1 MKDKKYLFGNWKMYL
16 DFDKSLALANSLVD
30 ISKNLSQNINMVV
43 FPSAL
48 ALRAVAQTLQSS
60 SISVGSQNA
69 HWIEEGG
76 YTGEVSAAM
85 CKAVGAEYVLAGHSE
100 RRHLFH
106 ETNHEVRQRV
116 DGILS
121 VGLTPVICV
130 GETEHEKQENKTEEV
145 IETQIRSAFHNI
157 VWPEGKEL
165 IIAYEPVW
173 AVGTGLA
180 CDPLEAERVHEIIK
194 KQVVSLTNVT
204 PVILYGG
211 SVKAENILGYM
222 NNPSIDGV
230 LVGGASA
237 NLESWSAIAKAL
249 E

>member
-16 DFDKSLALANSLVD
+16 DFDKSLALANSLAD
-30 ISKNLSQNINMVV
+30 ISKNLSQDIKMVV
-43 FPSAL
+43 FPTTL
-48 ALRAVAQTLQSS
+48 ALRAVAQTLEGS

-121 VGLTPVICV
+121 AGLTPVICV
-130 GETEHEKQENKTEEV
+130 GETGHEKQENKTAEV

-180 CDPLEAERVHEIIK
+180 CDPIDAERVHEIIK
-194 KQVVSLTNVT
+194 KQVISLAGIS
-204 PVILYGG
+204 PIILYGG
-211 SVKAENILGYM
+211 SVKAENLLGYM

-237 NLESWSAIAKAL
+237 NLESWSAIVNVL
-249 E
+249 Q

>member
-16 DFDKSLALANSLVD
+16 DFDKSLALANSLAD
-30 ISKNLSQNINMVV
+30 ISKNLSQDIKMVV
-43 FPSAL
+43 FPTTL
-48 ALRAVAQTLQSS
+48 ALRAVAQTLEGS

-121 VGLTPVICV
+121 AGLTPVICV
-130 GETEHEKQENKTEEV
+130 GETEHEKQENKTAEV

-173 AVGTGLA
+173 AVGTGMA

-194 KQVVSLTNVT
+194 KQVLSLTNIT
-204 PVILYGG
+204 PIILYGG
-211 SVKAENILGYM
+211 SVKAENILSYLG
-222 NNPSIDGV
+222 NPNIDGV

-237 NLESWSAIAKAL
+237 NLESWSAIANVL